1 MDDYMPQE
9 NNNYCTIYL
18 VRHGETEWN
27 KKRIIMGQSDS
38 PLTETGIEQVKATA
52 QELKRVDFAAIF
64 SSDLLRA
71 QRTAAIIKLERQL
84 AVQTTKAL
92 RERTFGHYEGMSV
105 EEFEKIFKDSFDKL
119 KQLTE
124 KEQKAFKLD
133 RDIESDDDVVG
144 RMITRLREIAV
155 AYPGKNVLV
164 VSHGTSIRTFLLHI
178 GYAKLEE
185 LKTGAV
191 VNGGYAAVL
200 CDGID
205 FFIKETRG
213 INKT

>member
-1 MDDYMPQE
+1 MPLE
-9 NNNYCTIYL
+9 KNNYCTIYL

-27 KKRIIMGQSDS
+27 KKGIIMGQADS

-52 QELKRVDFAAIF
+52 QELKHVDFAAIF

-92 RERTFGHYEGMSV
+92 RERTYGHYEGMSV
-105 EEFEKIFKDSFDKL
+105 EEFEKIFKDAFDKL

-124 KEQKAFKLD
+124 KEQKAFRFD
-133 RDIESDDDVVG
+133 HDIESDDDVVG

-155 AYPGKNVLV
+155 AYSGKNVLV
-164 VSHGTSIRTFLLHI
+164 VSHGASIRTFLLHI

-191 VNGGYAAVL
+191 ANGGYATVL

>member
-1 MDDYMPQE
+1 MPQE

-52 QELKRVDFAAIF
+52 QELKHVDFAAIF

>member
-1 MDDYMPQE
+1 MPQE

-27 KKRIIMGQSDS
+27 KKGILMGQSDS

-52 QELKRVDFAAIF
+52 QELKHVDFAAVF

-71 QRTAAIIKLERQL
+71 QRTAEIIKLERQL

-92 RERTFGHYEGMSV
+92 RERTFGRYEGMSV
-105 EEFEKIFKDSFDKL
+105 EEFEKIFKDTFDKL

-124 KEQKAFKLD
+124 KEQQAFKFD
-133 RDIESDDDVVG
+133 RDIESDDDVAG

-155 AYPGKNVLV
+155 ACPGKNVLV
-164 VSHGTSIRTFLLHI
+164 VSHGTSIRTFLIHI
-178 GYAKLEE
+178 GYAKSE
-185 LKTGAV
+185 
-191 VNGGYAAVL
+191 
-200 CDGID
+200 
-205 FFIKETRG
+205 
-213 INKT
+213 

>member
-52 QELKRVDFAAIF
+52 QELKHVDFAAIF